1 MAEQLSQSME
11 DYLEAILRISADKK
25 VVRVRDLA
33 SEQGVSMASVSGAM
47 KKLEKQNLVTHGKYD
62 FIELTSSGTKA
73 ATEVARR
80 HSILKNFFIYVV
92 GVDPKTADDDA
103 CAIEHHISR
112 KSIKGISD
120 LLASAKEAFDD
131 KGNLSI

>member
-1 MAEQLSQSME
+1 ME

-62 FIELTSSGTKA
+62 FIRLTPSGIKA

-80 HSILKNFFIYVV
+80 HYILKNFFINVV

-120 LLASAKEAFDD
+120 LLASAGEAFDD
-131 KGNLSI
+131 KGEPSI